1 MQIKHA
7 LVVDDSKS
15 ARVMLSRQLQKLGL
29 TVDSVESAKDA
40 FSYLESSRPDLIF
53 MDHMMPGIDG
63 LVAAKLIWNNINT
76 RTIPVVMYTSKD
88 GDEYVQSAKAHG
100 AVAVLPKPAK
110 AHQIETII
118 ERINT
123 ILLEEGEMRSTSDD
137 VTAYAG
143 LSQLDVEAIVE
154 ASVASAIERFGEENQ
169 STIKEL
175 LRGEA
180 ERLKGTLNEKMMS
193 AESQIDVLNNQME
206 EAIENISTQ
215 DALCQE
221 VSEKVDA
228 ERAESVSYERVNE
241 LIAIGVSDKTN
252 VLESE
257 IKSLNALVDKQA
269 EQYEASLN
277 TIVEL
282 TRVMSAAGGEGGVD
296 LSALMPSPTVDVDVV
311 ETAAEQAISKLAPDF
326 IDSSLEE
333 RLTEVSKVYL
343 AQISFVKRSAMFAAS
358 LSIIAVGLMFIGF

>member
-1 MQIKHA
+1 MVVQHA

-241 LIAIGVSDKTN
+241 LIAIGVSFHPISQLHSK
-252 VLESE
+252 
-257 IKSLNALVDKQA
+257 
-269 EQYEASLN
+269 
-277 TIVEL
+277 IV
-282 TRVMSAAGGEGGVD
+282 TADA
-296 LSALMPSPTVDVDVV
+296 DV
-311 ETAAEQAISKLAPDF
+311 F
-326 IDSSLEE
+326 
-333 RLTEVSKVYL
+333 
-343 AQISFVKRSAMFAAS
+343 
-358 LSIIAVGLMFIGF
+358 